1 MRKKEGEL
9 NKLKDQLARALAD
22 YDNLRKRTEAE
33 REVWTKFSAEKV
45 LIKLLPTLDILESAQ
60 KHLND
65 HGLGLAIS
73 EFKKI
78 FSEEGLVEIKPKEDD
93 NFDPKVHEAVE
104 SVSGGKKG
112 KVNELVLAG
121 WRFEDGKVIR
131 PAKVKV
137 YGEKNKKEEQ
147 LEKEAVRGDYV

>member
-1 MRKKEGEL
+1 MKRAKSETEQ
-9 NKLKDQLARALAD
+9 LKNQLARTLAD

-33 REVWTKFSAEKV
+33 KEFWTKFLAEKV
-45 LIKLLPTLDILESAQ
+45 LIKLLPTLDVLESAQ

-65 HGLGLAIS
+65 QGLALAVS
-73 EFKKI
+73 EFKKVL
-78 FSEEGLVEIKPKEDD
+78 FEEGLVEISPAKND

-104 SVSGGKKG
+104 SVSGAKKG
-112 KVNELVLAG
+112 KISETVLPG

-137 YGEKNKKEEQ
+137 IN
-147 LEKEAVRGDYV
+147 